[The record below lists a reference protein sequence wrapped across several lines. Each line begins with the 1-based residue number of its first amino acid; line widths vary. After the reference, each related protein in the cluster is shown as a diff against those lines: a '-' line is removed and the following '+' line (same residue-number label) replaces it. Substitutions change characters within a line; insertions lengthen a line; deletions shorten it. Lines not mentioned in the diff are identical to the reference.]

1 MFSSGGYFRGF
12 NCPFFASGLCERPYC
27 HYRHVKTEEEKPQSK
42 AAAGYSDAQYEVNWN
57 PGKNSNSSV
66 GEHVKVNKYTGEPEI
81 SIDPK
86 TADKETPPGEF
97 ENVNKYTGEPILT
110 SQTNEYIVEVKTN
123 CQNYK
128 PTDKK
133 SLKSQRPKLNIPKPV
148 QKVNKYTGE
157 PVVESV
163 EKQAYTPEAR
173 DFPEYNPTPINQL
186 KPSPPKYKT
195 DILDNENEQEYD
207 PQSNFS
213 TTSLLKPSQPLAIKR
228 SYTYDPT
235 TPDFHHPAKKA
246 KEEQEVPV
254 SDNEDQSDDGELGM
268 FSEDEEEMI
277 SESRE
282 DDVDTI
288 DNEEENS
295 PKPSMITDVKVFE
308 SLLMPVMDHDD
319 SNDRLSDTERNLL
332 DSKKKSNSETKH
344 AKKSKTSD
352 ETSDHNK
359 KSSNNSKQ
367 RNGHSSKEK
376 VSKVESSKSSKSS
389 SSSKSREH
397 HLSSKTSSSKSS
409 VNGPKNSSEKQSS
422 SHSSSSDKTPQKH
435 SSRKSS
441 STSSSSSSKNK
452 SIEKESSKKPTS
464 SSSSHQNHKHSKQS
478 SHSKSKHETNTSKH
492 EKSSSKTEKSSTKH
506 EHHKHSSDTTSKH
519 DHKKNDSV
527 SKSSKEGHRNSTD
540 KERQKRDRS
549 VSLDSN
555 GSKRKIVNLNVD
567 LFGEDS
573 DGGLSLFSDEEED
586 PYEECLRIYNESNV
600 SRPSPKKQHNEMKL
614 NDADQSESMQIPGK
628 KRTAHIGSK
637 EVTRKIPKKPNSKLS
652 PAQIMHNR
660 FVQMQKQAQEEAG
673 RSQEPSTS
681 SATHS
686 KQRVAYHSKQGGQG
700 TKIVDGKTVVTT
712 VSKTQKR
719 TAHVPNVKN
728 LKRPTIPA
736 EYGSK
741 VPISVR
747 QRYLNTIIDECLPL
761 YQKEEDAFKRGL
773 EEELSVYK
781 RASNKNVYLNVAC
794 NTIKRLRTETAEFC
808 SSPTKPT
815 SPQKMSHEAMLG
827 GKNAT
832 KTTYTLNRSGGSYR
846 GPMENFKGS
855 ELYNRLSR
863 YMLTE
868 EQLQENGYPR
878 PDPENSSAAKV
889 YTTSQQEQNSAKLKT
904 YEKICVRCGK
914 RFMVYP
920 NGTYAHKEEC
930 IYHWGKAWKKKIAG
944 YIETRYTCCQGDLG
958 AEGCQVAKYHVHES
972 NKWENRT
979 GYLRTLPCSP
989 VIDGDYGVYAMD
1001 CEMVYTQG
1009 GQELA
1014 RVTVTDCDNNS
1025 VYETLVRPDRK
1036 VIDFNTRFSGITAED
1051 MEGVT
1056 TTIRDVQAV
1065 LLSLFTEK
1073 TILIGHSLE
1082 SDLSAVKIIHDTVVD
1097 TAVVFPHRLGPPYKR
1112 ALKTLMAEYLKKII
1126 QDDVGGHDSQ
1136 EDAISCMELM
1146 QWRIKED
1153 ARKEPRCS

>member
-57 PGKNSNSSV
+57 PGKNSSGSL
-66 GEHVKVNKYTGEPEI
+66 GEHVKLNKYTGEPEI

-86 TADKETPPGEF
+86 TADKETPPEEF

-110 SQTNEYIVEVKTN
+110 PETNEYIVEVKTN

-133 SLKSQRPKLNIPKPV
+133 SLKSRRPKLNIPKPV

-228 SYTYDPT
+228 SFTYDPT

-254 SDNEDQSDDGELGM
+254 SDNEDKSDDGELGM

-295 PKPSMITDVKVFE
+295 SKPSMITDVKVFE

-319 SNDRLSDTERNLL
+319 SNDRLSDTEKTLS
-332 DSKKKSNSETKH
+332 DSKKKSNEKTKH

-352 ETSDHNK
+352 KTSDHSK
-359 KSSNNSKQ
+359 KSSNSSIQ

-376 VSKVESSKSSKSS
+376 VSKAESSKSSKSS
-389 SSSKSREH
+389 SSSKSREQS
-397 HLSSKTSSSKSS
+397 SSKPSSSKSS
-409 VNGPKNSSEKQSS
+409 VNGPKNSSDKQSS
-422 SHSSSSDKTPQKH
+422 SHSSSSDKTPHKH
-435 SSRKSS
+435 SSCKSS

-452 SIEKESSKKPTS
+452 SSEKESSKKPSS

-478 SHSKSKHETNTSKH
+478 SHSKSKNETNTSKH
-492 EKSSSKTEKSSTKH
+492 EKSSSKTEKSSVKH

-519 DHKKNDSV
+519 DHKKHDSV
-527 SKSSKEGHRNSTD
+527 SKSSKEGHRNSTE
-540 KERQKRDRS
+540 KERKKRDRS

-555 GSKRKIVNLNVD
+555 GSRRKIVNLNVD

-573 DGGLSLFSDEEED
+573 DGGPSLFSDEEED

-681 SATHS
+681 SASHS
-686 KQRVAYHSKQGGQG
+686 KQRVAHHSKQAGQG
-700 TKIVDGKTVVTT
+700 TKIVDGKTVITT

-855 ELYNRLSR
+855 ELCNRLSR
-863 YMLTE
+863 YILTE

-930 IYHWGKAWKKKIAG
+930 IHHWGKAWKKKIAG

-972 NKWENRT
+972 NKWENRM

-989 VIDGDYGVYAMD
+989 VPDGDYGVYAMD

-1014 RVTVTDCDNNS
+1014 RVTVTDCENNS

-1036 VIDFNTRFSGITAED
+1036 VIDYNTRFSGITAED
-1051 MEGVT
+1051 MDGVT

-1082 SDLSAVKIIHDTVVD
+1082 SDLVAVKIIHDTVVD

-1146 QWRIKED
+1146 QWRVKED

>member
-57 PGKNSNSSV
+57 PGKNSSGSL
-66 GEHVKVNKYTGEPEI
+66 GEHVKLNKYTGEPEI

-86 TADKETPPGEF
+86 TADKETPSEEF

-110 SQTNEYIVEVKTN
+110 PETNEYIVEVKTN

-133 SLKSQRPKLNIPKPV
+133 SLKSRRPKLNIPKPV

-228 SYTYDPT
+228 SFTYDPT

-254 SDNEDQSDDGELGM
+254 SDNEDKSDDGELGM

-295 PKPSMITDVKVFE
+295 SKPSMITDVKVFE

-319 SNDRLSDTERNLL
+319 SNDRLSDTEKTLS
-332 DSKKKSNSETKH
+332 DSKKKSNEKTKH

-352 ETSDHNK
+352 KTSDHSK
-359 KSSNNSKQ
+359 KSSNSSIQ

-376 VSKVESSKSSKSS
+376 VSKAESSKSSKSS
-389 SSSKSREH
+389 SSSKSRGQS
-397 HLSSKTSSSKSS
+397 SSKPSSSKSS
-409 VNGPKNSSEKQSS
+409 VNGPKNSSDKQSS
-422 SHSSSSDKTPQKH
+422 SHSSSSDKTPHKH
-435 SSRKSS
+435 SSCKSS

-452 SIEKESSKKPTS
+452 SSEKESSKKPSS

-492 EKSSSKTEKSSTKH
+492 EKSSSKTEKSSVKH

-519 DHKKNDSV
+519 DHKKHDSV
-527 SKSSKEGHRNSTD
+527 SKSSKEGHRNSTE
-540 KERQKRDRS
+540 KERKKRDRS

-555 GSKRKIVNLNVD
+555 GSRRKIVNLNVD

-573 DGGLSLFSDEEED
+573 DGGPSLFSDEEED

-681 SATHS
+681 SASHS
-686 KQRVAYHSKQGGQG
+686 KQRVAHHSKQAGQG
-700 TKIVDGKTVVTT
+700 TKIVDGKTVITT

-855 ELYNRLSR
+855 ELCNRLSR
-863 YMLTE
+863 YILTE

-930 IYHWGKAWKKKIAG
+930 IHHWGKAWKKKIAG

-972 NKWENRT
+972 NKWENRM

-989 VIDGDYGVYAMD
+989 VPDGDYGVYAMD

-1014 RVTVTDCDNNS
+1014 RVTVTDCENNS

-1036 VIDFNTRFSGITAED
+1036 VIDYNTRFSGITAED
-1051 MEGVT
+1051 MDGVT

-1082 SDLSAVKIIHDTVVD
+1082 SDLVAVKIIHDTVVD

-1146 QWRIKED
+1146 QWRVKED

>member
-57 PGKNSNSSV
+57 PGKNSSGSL
-66 GEHVKVNKYTGEPEI
+66 GEHVKLNKYTGEPEI

-86 TADKETPPGEF
+86 TADKETPPEEF

-110 SQTNEYIVEVKTN
+110 PETNEYIVEVKTN

-133 SLKSQRPKLNIPKPV
+133 SLKSRRPKLNIPKPV

-228 SYTYDPT
+228 SFTYDPT

-254 SDNEDQSDDGELGM
+254 SDNEDKSDDGELGM

-295 PKPSMITDVKVFE
+295 SKPSMITDVKVFE

-319 SNDRLSDTERNLL
+319 SNDRLSDTEKTLS
-332 DSKKKSNSETKH
+332 DSKKKSNEKTKH

-352 ETSDHNK
+352 KTSDHSK
-359 KSSNNSKQ
+359 KSSNSSIQ

-376 VSKVESSKSSKSS
+376 VSKAESSKSSKSS
-389 SSSKSREH
+389 SSSKSREQS
-397 HLSSKTSSSKSS
+397 SSKPSSSKSS
-409 VNGPKNSSEKQSS
+409 VNGPKNSSDKQSS
-422 SHSSSSDKTPQKH
+422 SHSSSSDKTPHKH
-435 SSRKSS
+435 SSCKSS

-452 SIEKESSKKPTS
+452 SSEKESSKKPSS

-478 SHSKSKHETNTSKH
+478 SHSKSKHETNSSKH
-492 EKSSSKTEKSSTKH
+492 EKSSSKTEKSSVKH

-519 DHKKNDSV
+519 DHKKHDSE
-527 SKSSKEGHRNSTD
+527 SKSSKEGHRNSTE
-540 KERQKRDRS
+540 KERKKRDRS

-555 GSKRKIVNLNVD
+555 GSRRKIVNLNVD

-573 DGGLSLFSDEEED
+573 DGGPSLFSDEEED

-681 SATHS
+681 SASHS
-686 KQRVAYHSKQGGQG
+686 KQRVAHHSKQAGQG
-700 TKIVDGKTVVTT
+700 TKIVDGKTVITT

-855 ELYNRLSR
+855 ELCNRLSR
-863 YMLTE
+863 YILTE

-930 IYHWGKAWKKKIAG
+930 IHHWGKAWKKKIAG

-972 NKWENRT
+972 NKWENRM

-989 VIDGDYGVYAMD
+989 VPDGDYGVYAMD

-1014 RVTVTDCDNNS
+1014 RVTVTDCENNS

-1036 VIDFNTRFSGITAED
+1036 VIDYNTRFSGITAED
-1051 MEGVT
+1051 MDGVT

-1082 SDLSAVKIIHDTVVD
+1082 SDLVAVKIIHDTVVD

-1146 QWRIKED
+1146 QWRVKED

>member
-57 PGKNSNSSV
+57 PGKNSSGSL
-66 GEHVKVNKYTGEPEI
+66 GEHVKLNKYTGEPEI

-86 TADKETPPGEF
+86 TADKETPPEEF

-110 SQTNEYIVEVKTN
+110 PETNEYIVEVKTN

-133 SLKSQRPKLNIPKPV
+133 SLKSRRPKLNIPKPV

-228 SYTYDPT
+228 SFTYDPT

-254 SDNEDQSDDGELGM
+254 SDNEDKSDDGELGM

-295 PKPSMITDVKVFE
+295 SKPSMITDVKVFE

-319 SNDRLSDTERNLL
+319 SNDRLSDTEKNLS
-332 DSKKKSNSETKH
+332 DSKKKSNEKTKH

-352 ETSDHNK
+352 KTSDHSK
-359 KSSNNSKQ
+359 KSSNSSIQ

-376 VSKVESSKSSKSS
+376 VSKAESSKSSKSS
-389 SSSKSREH
+389 SSSKSREQS
-397 HLSSKTSSSKSS
+397 SSKPSSSKSS
-409 VNGPKNSSEKQSS
+409 VNGPKNSSDKQSS
-422 SHSSSSDKTPQKH
+422 SHSSSSDKTPHKH
-435 SSRKSS
+435 SSCKSS

-452 SIEKESSKKPTS
+452 SSEKESSKKPSS

-492 EKSSSKTEKSSTKH
+492 EKSSSKTEKSSVKH

-519 DHKKNDSV
+519 DHKKHDSV
-527 SKSSKEGHRNSTD
+527 SKSSKEGHRNSTE
-540 KERQKRDRS
+540 KERKKRDRS

-555 GSKRKIVNLNVD
+555 GSRRKIVNLNVD

-573 DGGLSLFSDEEED
+573 DGGPSLFSDEEED

-681 SATHS
+681 SASHS
-686 KQRVAYHSKQGGQG
+686 KQRVAHHSKQAGQG
-700 TKIVDGKTVVTT
+700 TKIVDGKTVITT

-794 NTIKRLRTETAEFC
+794 NTIKRLRTETAELC

-855 ELYNRLSR
+855 ELCNRLSR
-863 YMLTE
+863 YILTE

-930 IYHWGKAWKKKIAG
+930 IHHWGKAWKKKIAG

-972 NKWENRT
+972 NKWENRM

-989 VIDGDYGVYAMD
+989 VPDGDYGVYAMD

-1014 RVTVTDCDNNS
+1014 RVTVTDCENNS

-1036 VIDFNTRFSGITAED
+1036 VIDYNTRFSGITAED
-1051 MEGVT
+1051 MDGVT

-1082 SDLSAVKIIHDTVVD
+1082 SDLVAVKIIHDTVVD

-1146 QWRIKED
+1146 QWRVKED

>member
-57 PGKNSNSSV
+57 PGKNSSGSL
-66 GEHVKVNKYTGEPEI
+66 GEHVKLNKYTGEPEI

-86 TADKETPPGEF
+86 TADKETPPEEF

-110 SQTNEYIVEVKTN
+110 PETNEYIVEVKTN

-133 SLKSQRPKLNIPKPV
+133 SLKSRRPKLNIPKPV

-228 SYTYDPT
+228 SFTYDPT

-254 SDNEDQSDDGELGM
+254 SDNEDKSDDGELGM

-295 PKPSMITDVKVFE
+295 SKPSMITDVKVFE

-319 SNDRLSDTERNLL
+319 SNDRLSDTEKNLS
-332 DSKKKSNSETKH
+332 DSKKKSNEKTKH

-352 ETSDHNK
+352 KTSDHSK
-359 KSSNNSKQ
+359 KSSNSSIQ

-376 VSKVESSKSSKSS
+376 VSKAESSKSSKSN
-389 SSSKSREH
+389 SSSKSREQS
-397 HLSSKTSSSKSS
+397 SSKPSSSKSS

-422 SHSSSSDKTPQKH
+422 SHSSSSDKTPHKH
-435 SSRKSS
+435 SSCKSS

-452 SIEKESSKKPTS
+452 SSEKESSKKPSS

-492 EKSSSKTEKSSTKH
+492 EKSSSKTEKSSIKH

-519 DHKKNDSV
+519 DHKKHDSV
-527 SKSSKEGHRNSTD
+527 SKSSKEGHRNSTE
-540 KERQKRDRS
+540 KERKKRDRS

-573 DGGLSLFSDEEED
+573 DGGPSLFSDEEED

-681 SATHS
+681 SASHS
-686 KQRVAYHSKQGGQG
+686 KQRVAHHSKQAGHG
-700 TKIVDGKTVVTT
+700 TKIVDGKTVITT

-794 NTIKRLRTETAEFC
+794 NTIKRLRTETAELC

-855 ELYNRLSR
+855 ELCNRLSR
-863 YMLTE
+863 YILTE

-930 IYHWGKAWKKKIAG
+930 IHHWGKAWKKKIAG

-972 NKWENRT
+972 NKWENRM
-979 GYLRTLPCSP
+979 GFLRTLPCSP
-989 VIDGDYGVYAMD
+989 VPDGDYGVYAMD

-1014 RVTVTDCDNNS
+1014 RVTVTDCENNS

-1036 VIDFNTRFSGITAED
+1036 VIDYNTRFSGITAED
-1051 MEGVT
+1051 MDGVT

-1082 SDLSAVKIIHDTVVD
+1082 SDLVAVKIIHDTVVD

-1146 QWRIKED
+1146 QWRVKED

>member
-57 PGKNSNSSV
+57 PGKNSSGSL
-66 GEHVKVNKYTGEPEI
+66 GEHVKLNKYTGEPEI

-86 TADKETPPGEF
+86 TADKETPPEEF

-110 SQTNEYIVEVKTN
+110 PETNEYIVEVKTN

-133 SLKSQRPKLNIPKPV
+133 SLKSRRPKLNIPKPV

-228 SYTYDPT
+228 SFTYDPT

-246 KEEQEVPV
+246 KEEQEVLV
-254 SDNEDQSDDGELGM
+254 SDNEDKSDDGELGM

-295 PKPSMITDVKVFE
+295 SKPSMITDVKVFE

-319 SNDRLSDTERNLL
+319 SNDRLSDTEKTLS
-332 DSKKKSNSETKH
+332 DSKKKSNEKTKH

-352 ETSDHNK
+352 KTSDHSK
-359 KSSNNSKQ
+359 KSSNSSIQ

-376 VSKVESSKSSKSS
+376 VSKAESSKSSKSS
-389 SSSKSREH
+389 SSSKSREQS
-397 HLSSKTSSSKSS
+397 SSKPSSSKSS
-409 VNGPKNSSEKQSS
+409 VNGPKNSSDKQSS
-422 SHSSSSDKTPQKH
+422 SHSSSSDKTPHKH
-435 SSRKSS
+435 SSCKSS

-452 SIEKESSKKPTS
+452 SSEKESSKKPSS

-492 EKSSSKTEKSSTKH
+492 EKSSSKTEKSSVKH

-519 DHKKNDSV
+519 DHKKHDSV
-527 SKSSKEGHRNSTD
+527 SKSSKEGHRNSTE
-540 KERQKRDRS
+540 KERKKRDRS

-555 GSKRKIVNLNVD
+555 GSRRKIVNLNVD

-573 DGGLSLFSDEEED
+573 DGGPSLFSDEEED

-681 SATHS
+681 SASHS
-686 KQRVAYHSKQGGQG
+686 KQRVAHHSKQAGQG
-700 TKIVDGKTVVTT
+700 TKIVDGKTVITT

-855 ELYNRLSR
+855 ELCNRLSR
-863 YMLTE
+863 YILTE

-930 IYHWGKAWKKKIAG
+930 IHHWGKAWKKKIAG

-972 NKWENRT
+972 NKWENRM

-989 VIDGDYGVYAMD
+989 VPDGDYGVYAMD

-1014 RVTVTDCDNNS
+1014 RVTVTDCENNS

-1036 VIDFNTRFSGITAED
+1036 VIDYNTRFSGITAED
-1051 MEGVT
+1051 MDGVT

-1082 SDLSAVKIIHDTVVD
+1082 SDLVAVKIIHDTVVD

-1146 QWRIKED
+1146 QWRVKED

>member
-57 PGKNSNSSV
+57 PGKNSSGSL
-66 GEHVKVNKYTGEPEI
+66 GEHVKLNKYTGEPEI

-86 TADKETPPGEF
+86 TADKETPPEEF

-110 SQTNEYIVEVKTN
+110 PETNEYIVEVKTN

-133 SLKSQRPKLNIPKPV
+133 SLKSRRPKLNIPKPV

-228 SYTYDPT
+228 SFTYDPT

-254 SDNEDQSDDGELGM
+254 SDNEDKSDDGELGM

-295 PKPSMITDVKVFE
+295 SKPSMITDVKVFE

-319 SNDRLSDTERNLL
+319 SNDRLSDTEKTLS
-332 DSKKKSNSETKH
+332 DSKKKSNEKTKH

-352 ETSDHNK
+352 KTSDHSK
-359 KSSNNSKQ
+359 KSSNSSIQ

-376 VSKVESSKSSKSS
+376 VSKAESSKSSKSS
-389 SSSKSREH
+389 SSSKSREQS
-397 HLSSKTSSSKSS
+397 SSKPSSSKSS

-422 SHSSSSDKTPQKH
+422 SHSSSSDKTPHKH
-435 SSRKSS
+435 SSCKSS

-452 SIEKESSKKPTS
+452 SSEKESSKKPSS

-492 EKSSSKTEKSSTKH
+492 EKSSSKTEKSSVKH

-519 DHKKNDSV
+519 DHKKHDSV
-527 SKSSKEGHRNSTD
+527 SKSSKEGHRNSTE
-540 KERQKRDRS
+540 KERKKRDRS

-555 GSKRKIVNLNVD
+555 GSRRKIVNLNVD

-573 DGGLSLFSDEEED
+573 DGGPSLFSDEEED

-681 SATHS
+681 SASHS
-686 KQRVAYHSKQGGQG
+686 KQRVAHHSKQAGQG
-700 TKIVDGKTVVTT
+700 TKIVDGKTVITT

-855 ELYNRLSR
+855 ELCNRLSR
-863 YMLTE
+863 YILTE

-930 IYHWGKAWKKKIAG
+930 IHHWGKAWKKKIAG

-972 NKWENRT
+972 NKWENRM

-989 VIDGDYGVYAMD
+989 VPDGDYGVYAMD

-1014 RVTVTDCDNNS
+1014 RVTVTDCENNS

-1036 VIDFNTRFSGITAED
+1036 VIDYNTRFSGITAED
-1051 MEGVT
+1051 MDGVT

-1082 SDLSAVKIIHDTVVD
+1082 SDLVAVKIIHDTVVD

-1146 QWRIKED
+1146 QWRVKED

>member
-57 PGKNSNSSV
+57 PGKNSSGSL
-66 GEHVKVNKYTGEPEI
+66 GEHVKLNKYTGEPEI

-86 TADKETPPGEF
+86 TADKETPPEEF

-110 SQTNEYIVEVKTN
+110 PETNEYIVEVKTN

-133 SLKSQRPKLNIPKPV
+133 SLKSRRPKLNIPKPV

-228 SYTYDPT
+228 SFTYDPT

-254 SDNEDQSDDGELGM
+254 SDNEDKSDDGELGM

-295 PKPSMITDVKVFE
+295 SKPSMITDVKVFE

-319 SNDRLSDTERNLL
+319 SNDRLSDTEKTLS
-332 DSKKKSNSETKH
+332 DSKKKSNEKTKH

-352 ETSDHNK
+352 KTSDHSK
-359 KSSNNSKQ
+359 KSSNSSIQ

-376 VSKVESSKSSKSS
+376 VSKAESSKSSKSS
-389 SSSKSREH
+389 SSSKSREQS
-397 HLSSKTSSSKSS
+397 SSKPSSSKSS
-409 VNGPKNSSEKQSS
+409 VNGPKNSSDKQSS
-422 SHSSSSDKTPQKH
+422 SHSSSSDKTPHKH
-435 SSRKSS
+435 SSCKSS

-452 SIEKESSKKPTS
+452 SSEKESSKKPS
-464 SSSSHQNHKHSKQS
+464 SSSSAHQNHKHSKQS

-492 EKSSSKTEKSSTKH
+492 EKSSSKTEKSSVKH

-519 DHKKNDSV
+519 DHKKHDSV
-527 SKSSKEGHRNSTD
+527 SKSSKEGHRNSTE
-540 KERQKRDRS
+540 KERKKRDRS

-555 GSKRKIVNLNVD
+555 GSRRKIVNLNVD

-573 DGGLSLFSDEEED
+573 DGGPSLFSDEEED

-681 SATHS
+681 SASHS
-686 KQRVAYHSKQGGQG
+686 KQRVAHHSKQAGQG
-700 TKIVDGKTVVTT
+700 TKIVDGKTVITT

-855 ELYNRLSR
+855 ELCNRLSR
-863 YMLTE
+863 YILTE

-930 IYHWGKAWKKKIAG
+930 IHHWGKAWKKKIAG

-972 NKWENRT
+972 NKWENRM

-989 VIDGDYGVYAMD
+989 VPDGDYGVYAMD

-1014 RVTVTDCDNNS
+1014 RVTVTDCENNS

-1036 VIDFNTRFSGITAED
+1036 VIDYNTRFSGITAED
-1051 MEGVT
+1051 MDGVT

-1082 SDLSAVKIIHDTVVD
+1082 SDLVAVKIIHDTVVD

-1146 QWRIKED
+1146 QWRVKED

>member
-57 PGKNSNSSV
+57 PGKNSSGSL
-66 GEHVKVNKYTGEPEI
+66 GEHVKLNKYTGEPEI

-86 TADKETPPGEF
+86 TADKETPPEEF

-110 SQTNEYIVEVKTN
+110 PETSEYIVEVKTN

-133 SLKSQRPKLNIPKPV
+133 SLKSRRPKLNIPKPV

-228 SYTYDPT
+228 SFTYDPT

-254 SDNEDQSDDGELGM
+254 SDNEDKSDDGELGM

-295 PKPSMITDVKVFE
+295 SKPSMITDVKVFE

-319 SNDRLSDTERNLL
+319 SNDRLSDTEKTLS
-332 DSKKKSNSETKH
+332 DSKKKSNEKTKH

-352 ETSDHNK
+352 KTSDHSK
-359 KSSNNSKQ
+359 KSSNSSIQ

-376 VSKVESSKSSKSS
+376 VSKAESSKSSKSS
-389 SSSKSREH
+389 SSSKSREQS
-397 HLSSKTSSSKSS
+397 SSKPSSSKSS
-409 VNGPKNSSEKQSS
+409 VNGPKNSSDKQSS
-422 SHSSSSDKTPQKH
+422 SHSSSSDKTPHKH
-435 SSRKSS
+435 SSCKSS

-452 SIEKESSKKPTS
+452 SSEKESSKKPSS

-492 EKSSSKTEKSSTKH
+492 EKSSSKTEKSSVKH

-519 DHKKNDSV
+519 DHKKHDSV
-527 SKSSKEGHRNSTD
+527 SKSSKEGHRNSTE
-540 KERQKRDRS
+540 KERKKRDRS

-555 GSKRKIVNLNVD
+555 GSRRKIVNLNVD

-573 DGGLSLFSDEEED
+573 DGGPSLFSDEEED

-681 SATHS
+681 SASHS
-686 KQRVAYHSKQGGQG
+686 KQRVAHHSKQAGQG
-700 TKIVDGKTVVTT
+700 TKIVDGKTVITT

-855 ELYNRLSR
+855 ELCNRLSR
-863 YMLTE
+863 YILTE

-930 IYHWGKAWKKKIAG
+930 IHHWGKAWKKKIAG

-972 NKWENRT
+972 NKWENRM

-989 VIDGDYGVYAMD
+989 VPDGDYGVYAMD

-1014 RVTVTDCDNNS
+1014 RVTVTDCENNS

-1036 VIDFNTRFSGITAED
+1036 VIDYNTRFSGITAED
-1051 MEGVT
+1051 MDGVT

-1082 SDLSAVKIIHDTVVD
+1082 SDLVAVKIIHDTVVD

-1146 QWRIKED
+1146 QWRVKED

>member
-57 PGKNSNSSV
+57 PGKNSSGSL
-66 GEHVKVNKYTGEPEI
+66 GEHVKLNKYTGEPEI

-86 TADKETPPGEF
+86 TADKETPPEEF

-110 SQTNEYIVEVKTN
+110 PETNEYIVEVKTN

-133 SLKSQRPKLNIPKPV
+133 SLKSRRPKLNIPKPV

-228 SYTYDPT
+228 SFTYDPT

-254 SDNEDQSDDGELGM
+254 SDNEDKSDDGELGM

-295 PKPSMITDVKVFE
+295 SKPSMITDVKVFE

-319 SNDRLSDTERNLL
+319 SNDRLSDTEKTLS
-332 DSKKKSNSETKH
+332 DSKKKSNEKTKH

-352 ETSDHNK
+352 KTSDHSK
-359 KSSNNSKQ
+359 KSSNSSIQ

-376 VSKVESSKSSKSS
+376 VSKAESSKSSKSS
-389 SSSKSREH
+389 SSSKSREQS
-397 HLSSKTSSSKSS
+397 SSKPSSSKSS
-409 VNGPKNSSEKQSS
+409 VNGPKNSSDKQSS
-422 SHSSSSDKTPQKH
+422 SHSSSSDKTPHKH
-435 SSRKSS
+435 SSCKSS

-452 SIEKESSKKPTS
+452 SSEKESSKKPSS

-492 EKSSSKTEKSSTKH
+492 EKSSSKTEKSSVKH

-519 DHKKNDSV
+519 DHKKHDSV
-527 SKSSKEGHRNSTD
+527 SKSSKEGHRNSTE
-540 KERQKRDRS
+540 KERKKRDRS

-573 DGGLSLFSDEEED
+573 DGGPSLFSDEEED

-681 SATHS
+681 SASHS
-686 KQRVAYHSKQGGQG
+686 KQRVAHHSKQAGQG
-700 TKIVDGKTVVTT
+700 TKIVDGKTVITT

-855 ELYNRLSR
+855 ELCNRLSR
-863 YMLTE
+863 YILTE

-930 IYHWGKAWKKKIAG
+930 IHHWGKAWKKKIAG

-972 NKWENRT
+972 NKWENRM

-989 VIDGDYGVYAMD
+989 VPDGDYGVYAMD

-1014 RVTVTDCDNNS
+1014 RVTVTDCENNS

-1036 VIDFNTRFSGITAED
+1036 VIDYNTRFSGITAED
-1051 MEGVT
+1051 MDGVT

-1082 SDLSAVKIIHDTVVD
+1082 SDLVAVKIIHDTVVD

-1146 QWRIKED
+1146 QWRVKED

>member
-57 PGKNSNSSV
+57 PGKNSSGSL
-66 GEHVKVNKYTGEPEI
+66 GEHVKLNKYTGEPEI

-86 TADKETPPGEF
+86 TADKETPPEEF

-110 SQTNEYIVEVKTN
+110 PETNEYIVEVKTN

-133 SLKSQRPKLNIPKPV
+133 SLKSRRPKLNIPKPV

-228 SYTYDPT
+228 SFTYDPT

-254 SDNEDQSDDGELGM
+254 SDNEDKSDDGELGM

-295 PKPSMITDVKVFE
+295 SKPSMITDVKVFE

-319 SNDRLSDTERNLL
+319 SNDRLSDTEKTLS
-332 DSKKKSNSETKH
+332 DSKKKSNEKTKH

-352 ETSDHNK
+352 KTSDHSK
-359 KSSNNSKQ
+359 KSSNSSIQ

-376 VSKVESSKSSKSS
+376 VSKAESSKSSKSS
-389 SSSKSREH
+389 SSSKSREQS
-397 HLSSKTSSSKSS
+397 SSKPSSSKSS
-409 VNGPKNSSEKQSS
+409 VNGPKNSSDKQSS
-422 SHSSSSDKTPQKH
+422 SHSSSSDKTPHKH
-435 SSRKSS
+435 SSCKSS

-452 SIEKESSKKPTS
+452 SSEKESSKKPSS

-492 EKSSSKTEKSSTKH
+492 EKSSSKTEKSSVKH
-506 EHHKHSSDTTSKH
+506 EHHKHSSDTTTKH
-519 DHKKNDSV
+519 DHKKHDSV
-527 SKSSKEGHRNSTD
+527 SKSSKEGHRNSTE
-540 KERQKRDRS
+540 KERKKRDRS

-555 GSKRKIVNLNVD
+555 GSRRKIVNLNVD

-573 DGGLSLFSDEEED
+573 DGGPSLFSDEEED

-681 SATHS
+681 SASHS
-686 KQRVAYHSKQGGQG
+686 KQRVAHHSKQAGQG
-700 TKIVDGKTVVTT
+700 TKIVDGKTVITT

-855 ELYNRLSR
+855 ELCNRLSR
-863 YMLTE
+863 YILTE

-930 IYHWGKAWKKKIAG
+930 IHHWGKAWKKKIAG

-972 NKWENRT
+972 NKWENRM

-989 VIDGDYGVYAMD
+989 VPDGDYGVYAMD

-1014 RVTVTDCDNNS
+1014 RVTVTDCENNS

-1036 VIDFNTRFSGITAED
+1036 VIDYNTRFSGITAED
-1051 MEGVT
+1051 MDGVT

-1082 SDLSAVKIIHDTVVD
+1082 SDLVAVKIIHDTVVD

-1146 QWRIKED
+1146 QWRVKED

>member
-1 MFSSGGYFRGF
+1 M
-12 NCPFFASGLCERPYC
+12 
-27 HYRHVKTEEEKPQSK
+27 KK
-42 AAAGYSDAQYEVNWN
+42 
-57 PGKNSNSSV
+57 
-66 GEHVKVNKYTGEPEI
+66 
-81 SIDPK
+81 
-86 TADKETPPGEF
+86 
-97 ENVNKYTGEPILT
+97 
-110 SQTNEYIVEVKTN
+110 
-123 CQNYK
+123 QN
-128 PTDKK
+128 
-133 SLKSQRPKLNIPKPV
+133 
-148 QKVNKYTGE
+148 
-157 PVVESV
+157 
-163 EKQAYTPEAR
+163 
-173 DFPEYNPTPINQL
+173 
-186 KPSPPKYKT
+186 
-195 DILDNENEQEYD
+195 
-207 PQSNFS
+207 
-213 TTSLLKPSQPLAIKR
+213 
-228 SYTYDPT
+228 
-235 TPDFHHPAKKA
+235 
-246 KEEQEVPV
+246 
-254 SDNEDQSDDGELGM
+254 
-268 FSEDEEEMI
+268 
-277 SESRE
+277 
-282 DDVDTI
+282 
-288 DNEEENS
+288 
-295 PKPSMITDVKVFE
+295 
-308 SLLMPVMDHDD
+308 MP
-319 SNDRLSDTERNLL
+319 
-332 DSKKKSNSETKH
+332 
-344 AKKSKTSD
+344 KKSKTSD
-352 ETSDHNK
+352 KTSDHSK
-359 KSSNNSKQ
+359 KSSNSSIQ

-376 VSKVESSKSSKSS
+376 VSKAESSKSSKSS
-389 SSSKSREH
+389 SSSKSREQS
-397 HLSSKTSSSKSS
+397 SSKPSSSKSS
-409 VNGPKNSSEKQSS
+409 VNGPKNSSDKQSS
-422 SHSSSSDKTPQKH
+422 SHSSSSDKTPHKH
-435 SSRKSS
+435 SSCKSS

-452 SIEKESSKKPTS
+452 SSEKESSKKPSS

-492 EKSSSKTEKSSTKH
+492 EKSSSKTEKSSVKH

-519 DHKKNDSV
+519 DHKKHDSV
-527 SKSSKEGHRNSTD
+527 SKSSKEGHRNSTE
-540 KERQKRDRS
+540 KERKKRDRS

-555 GSKRKIVNLNVD
+555 GSRRKIVNLNVD

-573 DGGLSLFSDEEED
+573 DGGPSLFSDEEED

-681 SATHS
+681 SASHS
-686 KQRVAYHSKQGGQG
+686 KQRVAHHSKQAGQG
-700 TKIVDGKTVVTT
+700 TKIVDGKTVITT

-855 ELYNRLSR
+855 ELCNRLSR
-863 YMLTE
+863 YILTE

-930 IYHWGKAWKKKIAG
+930 IHHWGKAWKKKIAG

-972 NKWENRT
+972 NKWENRM

-989 VIDGDYGVYAMD
+989 VPDGDYGVYAMD

-1014 RVTVTDCDNNS
+1014 RVTVTDCENNS

-1036 VIDFNTRFSGITAED
+1036 VIDYNTRFSGITAED
-1051 MEGVT
+1051 MDGVT

-1082 SDLSAVKIIHDTVVD
+1082 SDLVAVKIIHDTVVD

-1146 QWRIKED
+1146 QWRVKED

>member
-57 PGKNSNSSV
+57 PGKNSSGSL
-66 GEHVKVNKYTGEPEI
+66 GEHVKLNKYTGEPEI

-86 TADKETPPGEF
+86 TADKETPPEEF

-110 SQTNEYIVEVKTN
+110 PETNEYIVEVKTN

-133 SLKSQRPKLNIPKPV
+133 SLKSRRPKLNIPKPV

-228 SYTYDPT
+228 SFTYDPT

-254 SDNEDQSDDGELGM
+254 SDNEDKSDDGELGM

-295 PKPSMITDVKVFE
+295 SKPSMITDVKVFE

-319 SNDRLSDTERNLL
+319 SNDRLSDTEKTLS
-332 DSKKKSNSETKH
+332 DSKKKSNEKTKH

-352 ETSDHNK
+352 KTSDHSK
-359 KSSNNSKQ
+359 KSSNSSIQ

-376 VSKVESSKSSKSS
+376 VSKAESSKSSKSS
-389 SSSKSREH
+389 SSSKSREQS
-397 HLSSKTSSSKSS
+397 SSKPSSSKSS
-409 VNGPKNSSEKQSS
+409 VNGPKNSSDKQSS
-422 SHSSSSDKTPQKH
+422 SHSSSSDKTPHKH
-435 SSRKSS
+435 SSCKSS

-452 SIEKESSKKPTS
+452 SSEKESSKKPS
-464 SSSSHQNHKHSKQS
+464 SSSSAHQNHKHSKQS

-492 EKSSSKTEKSSTKH
+492 EKSSSKTEKSSVKH

-519 DHKKNDSV
+519 DHKKHDSV
-527 SKSSKEGHRNSTD
+527 SKSSKEGHRNSTE
-540 KERQKRDRS
+540 KERKKRDRS

-555 GSKRKIVNLNVD
+555 GSRRKIVNLNVD

-573 DGGLSLFSDEEED
+573 DGGPSLFSDEEED

-681 SATHS
+681 SASHS
-686 KQRVAYHSKQGGQG
+686 KQRVAHHSKQAGQG
-700 TKIVDGKTVVTT
+700 TKIVDGKTVITT

-855 ELYNRLSR
+855 ELCNRLSR
-863 YMLTE
+863 YILTE

-930 IYHWGKAWKKKIAG
+930 IHHWGKAWKKKIAG

-989 VIDGDYGVYAMD
+989 VPDGDYGVYAMD

-1014 RVTVTDCDNNS
+1014 RVTVTDCENNS

-1036 VIDFNTRFSGITAED
+1036 VIDYNTRFSGITAED
-1051 MEGVT
+1051 MDGVT

-1082 SDLSAVKIIHDTVVD
+1082 SDLVAVKIIHDTVVD

-1146 QWRIKED
+1146 QWRVKED

>member
-57 PGKNSNSSV
+57 PGKNSSGSL
-66 GEHVKVNKYTGEPEI
+66 GEHVKLNKYTGEPEI

-86 TADKETPPGEF
+86 TADKETPPEEF

-110 SQTNEYIVEVKTN
+110 PETSEYIVEVKTN

-133 SLKSQRPKLNIPKPV
+133 SLKSRRPKLNIPKPV

-228 SYTYDPT
+228 SFTYDPT

-254 SDNEDQSDDGELGM
+254 SDNEDKSDDGELGM

-295 PKPSMITDVKVFE
+295 SKPSMITDVKVFE

-319 SNDRLSDTERNLL
+319 SNDRLSDTEKTLS
-332 DSKKKSNSETKH
+332 DSKKKSNEKTKH

-352 ETSDHNK
+352 KTSDHSK
-359 KSSNNSKQ
+359 KSSNSSIQ

-376 VSKVESSKSSKSS
+376 VSKAESSKSSKSS
-389 SSSKSREH
+389 SSSKSREQ
-397 HLSSKTSSSKSS
+397 SPSKPSSSKSS
-409 VNGPKNSSEKQSS
+409 VNGPKNSSDKQSS
-422 SHSSSSDKTPQKH
+422 SHSSSSDKTPHKH
-435 SSRKSS
+435 SSCKSS

-452 SIEKESSKKPTS
+452 SSEKESSKKPSS

-492 EKSSSKTEKSSTKH
+492 EKSSSKTEKSSVKH

-519 DHKKNDSV
+519 DHKKHDSV
-527 SKSSKEGHRNSTD
+527 SKSSKEGHRNSTE
-540 KERQKRDRS
+540 KERKKRDRS

-555 GSKRKIVNLNVD
+555 GSRRKIVNLNVD

-573 DGGLSLFSDEEED
+573 DGGPSLFSDEEED

-681 SATHS
+681 SASHS
-686 KQRVAYHSKQGGQG
+686 KQRVAHHSKQAGQG
-700 TKIVDGKTVVTT
+700 TKIVDGKTVITT

-855 ELYNRLSR
+855 ELCNRLSR
-863 YMLTE
+863 YILTE

-930 IYHWGKAWKKKIAG
+930 IHHWGKAWKKKIAG

-972 NKWENRT
+972 NKWENRM
-979 GYLRTLPCSP
+979 GFLRTLPCSP
-989 VIDGDYGVYAMD
+989 VPDGDYGVYAMD

-1014 RVTVTDCDNNS
+1014 RVTVTDCENNS

-1036 VIDFNTRFSGITAED
+1036 VIDYNTRFSGITAED
-1051 MEGVT
+1051 MDGVT

-1082 SDLSAVKIIHDTVVD
+1082 SDLVAVKIIHDTVVD

-1146 QWRIKED
+1146 QWRVKED

>member
-57 PGKNSNSSV
+57 PGKNSSGSL
-66 GEHVKVNKYTGEPEI
+66 GEHVKLNKYTGEPEI

-86 TADKETPPGEF
+86 TADKETPPEEF

-110 SQTNEYIVEVKTN
+110 PETNEYIVEVKTN

-133 SLKSQRPKLNIPKPV
+133 SLKSRRPKLNIPKPV

-228 SYTYDPT
+228 SFTYDPT

-254 SDNEDQSDDGELGM
+254 SDNEDKSDDGELGM

-295 PKPSMITDVKVFE
+295 SKPSMITDVKVFE

-319 SNDRLSDTERNLL
+319 SNDRLSDTEKTLS
-332 DSKKKSNSETKH
+332 DSKKKSNEKTKH

-352 ETSDHNK
+352 KTSDHSK
-359 KSSNNSKQ
+359 KSSNSSIQ

-376 VSKVESSKSSKSS
+376 VSKAESSKSSKSS
-389 SSSKSREH
+389 SSSKSREQS
-397 HLSSKTSSSKSS
+397 SSKPSSSKSS
-409 VNGPKNSSEKQSS
+409 VNGPKNSSDKQSS
-422 SHSSSSDKTPQKH
+422 SHSSSSDKTPHKH
-435 SSRKSS
+435 SSCKSS

-452 SIEKESSKKPTS
+452 SSEKESSKKPSS

-492 EKSSSKTEKSSTKH
+492 EKSASKTEKSSVKH

-519 DHKKNDSV
+519 DHKKHDSV
-527 SKSSKEGHRNSTD
+527 SKSSKEGHRNSTE
-540 KERQKRDRS
+540 KERKKRDRS

-555 GSKRKIVNLNVD
+555 GSRRKIVNLNVD

-573 DGGLSLFSDEEED
+573 DGGPSLFSDEEED

-673 RSQEPSTS
+673 RSQEPSSS
-681 SATHS
+681 SASHS
-686 KQRVAYHSKQGGQG
+686 KQRVAHHSKQAGQG
-700 TKIVDGKTVVTT
+700 TKIVDGKTVITT

-855 ELYNRLSR
+855 DLYNRLSR
-863 YMLTE
+863 YILTE

-930 IYHWGKAWKKKIAG
+930 IHHWGKAWKKKIAG

-972 NKWENRT
+972 NKWENRM
-979 GYLRTLPCSP
+979 GFLRTLPCSP
-989 VIDGDYGVYAMD
+989 VPDGDYGVYAMD

-1014 RVTVTDCDNNS
+1014 RVTVTDCENNS

-1036 VIDFNTRFSGITAED
+1036 VIDYNTRFSGITAED
-1051 MEGVT
+1051 MDGVT

-1082 SDLSAVKIIHDTVVD
+1082 SDLVAVKIIHDTVVD

-1146 QWRIKED
+1146 QWRVKED

>member
-57 PGKNSNSSV
+57 PGKNSSGSL
-66 GEHVKVNKYTGEPEI
+66 GEHVKLNKYTGEPEI

-86 TADKETPPGEF
+86 TADKETPPEEF

-110 SQTNEYIVEVKTN
+110 PETNEYIVEVKTN

-133 SLKSQRPKLNIPKPV
+133 SLKSRRPKLNIPKPV

-228 SYTYDPT
+228 SFTYDPT

-254 SDNEDQSDDGELGM
+254 SDNEDKSDDGELGM

-295 PKPSMITDVKVFE
+295 SKPSMITDVKVFE

-319 SNDRLSDTERNLL
+319 SNDRLSDTEKTLS
-332 DSKKKSNSETKH
+332 DSKKKFNEKTKH

-352 ETSDHNK
+352 KTSDHSK
-359 KSSNNSKQ
+359 KSSNSSIQ

-376 VSKVESSKSSKSS
+376 VSKAESSKSSKSS
-389 SSSKSREH
+389 SSSKSREQS
-397 HLSSKTSSSKSS
+397 SSKPSSSKSS
-409 VNGPKNSSEKQSS
+409 VNGPKNSSDKQSS
-422 SHSSSSDKTPQKH
+422 SHSSSSDKTPHKH
-435 SSRKSS
+435 SSCKSS

-452 SIEKESSKKPTS
+452 SSEKESSKKPSS
-464 SSSSHQNHKHSKQS
+464 SSSSHQNHEHSKQS

-492 EKSSSKTEKSSTKH
+492 EKSSSKTEKSSVKH

-519 DHKKNDSV
+519 DHKKHDSV
-527 SKSSKEGHRNSTD
+527 SKSSKEGHRNSTE
-540 KERQKRDRS
+540 KERKKRDRS

-555 GSKRKIVNLNVD
+555 GSRRKIVNLNVD

-573 DGGLSLFSDEEED
+573 DGGPSLFSDEEED

-673 RSQEPSTS
+673 RSEPSTS
-681 SATHS
+681 SASHS
-686 KQRVAYHSKQGGQG
+686 KQRVAHHSKQAGQG
-700 TKIVDGKTVVTT
+700 TKIVDGKTVITT

-855 ELYNRLSR
+855 ELCNRLSR
-863 YMLTE
+863 YILTE

-930 IYHWGKAWKKKIAG
+930 IHHWGKAWKKKIAG

-972 NKWENRT
+972 NKWENRM
-979 GYLRTLPCSP
+979 GYLRTFPCSP
-989 VIDGDYGVYAMD
+989 VPDGDYGVYAMD

-1014 RVTVTDCDNNS
+1014 RVTVTDCENNS

-1036 VIDFNTRFSGITAED
+1036 VIDYNTRFSGITAED
-1051 MEGVT
+1051 MDGVT

-1082 SDLSAVKIIHDTVVD
+1082 SDLVAVKIIHDTVVD

-1146 QWRIKED
+1146 QWRVKED

>member
-57 PGKNSNSSV
+57 PGKNSSGSL
-66 GEHVKVNKYTGEPEI
+66 GEHVKLNKYTGEPEI

-86 TADKETPPGEF
+86 KADKETPPEEF

-110 SQTNEYIVEVKTN
+110 PETNEYIVEVKTN

-133 SLKSQRPKLNIPKPV
+133 SLKSRRPKLNIPKPV

-228 SYTYDPT
+228 SFTYDPT

-254 SDNEDQSDDGELGM
+254 SDNEDKSDDGELGM

-295 PKPSMITDVKVFE
+295 SKPSMITDVKVFE

-319 SNDRLSDTERNLL
+319 SNDRLSDTEKTLS
-332 DSKKKSNSETKH
+332 DSKKKSNEKTKH

-352 ETSDHNK
+352 KTSDHSK
-359 KSSNNSKQ
+359 KSSNSSIQ

-376 VSKVESSKSSKSS
+376 VSKAESSKSSKSS
-389 SSSKSREH
+389 SSSKSREQS
-397 HLSSKTSSSKSS
+397 SSKPSSSKSS
-409 VNGPKNSSEKQSS
+409 VNGPKNSSDKQSS
-422 SHSSSSDKTPQKH
+422 SHSSSSDKTPHKH
-435 SSRKSS
+435 SSCKSS

-452 SIEKESSKKPTS
+452 SSEKESSKKPSS

-492 EKSSSKTEKSSTKH
+492 EKSSSKTEKSSVKH

-519 DHKKNDSV
+519 DHKKHDSV
-527 SKSSKEGHRNSTD
+527 SKSSKEGHRNSTE
-540 KERQKRDRS
+540 KERKKRDRS

-555 GSKRKIVNLNVD
+555 GSRRKIVNLNVD

-573 DGGLSLFSDEEED
+573 DGGPSLFSDEEED

-681 SATHS
+681 SASHS
-686 KQRVAYHSKQGGQG
+686 KQRVAHHSKQAGQG
-700 TKIVDGKTVVTT
+700 TKIVDGKTVITT

-855 ELYNRLSR
+855 ELCNRLSR
-863 YMLTE
+863 YILTE

-930 IYHWGKAWKKKIAG
+930 IHHWGKAWKKKIAG

-972 NKWENRT
+972 NKWENRM

-989 VIDGDYGVYAMD
+989 VPDGDYGVYAMD

-1014 RVTVTDCDNNS
+1014 RVTVTDCENNS

-1036 VIDFNTRFSGITAED
+1036 VIDYNTRFSGITAED
-1051 MEGVT
+1051 MDGVT

-1082 SDLSAVKIIHDTVVD
+1082 SDLVAVKIIHDTVVD

-1146 QWRIKED
+1146 QWRVKED

>member
-57 PGKNSNSSV
+57 PGKNSSGSL
-66 GEHVKVNKYTGEPEI
+66 GEHVKLNKYTGEPEI

-86 TADKETPPGEF
+86 TADKETPPEEF

-110 SQTNEYIVEVKTN
+110 PETNEYIVEVKTN

-133 SLKSQRPKLNIPKPV
+133 SLKSRRPKLNIPKPV

-228 SYTYDPT
+228 SFTYDPT

-254 SDNEDQSDDGELGM
+254 SDNEDKSDDGELGM

-295 PKPSMITDVKVFE
+295 SKPSMITDVKVFE

-319 SNDRLSDTERNLL
+319 SNDRLSDTEKTLS
-332 DSKKKSNSETKH
+332 DSKKKSNEKTKH

-352 ETSDHNK
+352 KTSDHSK
-359 KSSNNSKQ
+359 KSSNSSIQ

-376 VSKVESSKSSKSS
+376 VSKAESSKSSKSS
-389 SSSKSREH
+389 SSSKSREQS
-397 HLSSKTSSSKSS
+397 SSKPSSSKSS
-409 VNGPKNSSEKQSS
+409 VNGPKNSSDKQSS
-422 SHSSSSDKTPQKH
+422 SHSSSSDKTPHKH
-435 SSRKSS
+435 SSCKSS

-452 SIEKESSKKPTS
+452 SSEKESSKKPSS

-492 EKSSSKTEKSSTKH
+492 EKSSSKTEKSSVKH

-519 DHKKNDSV
+519 DHKKHDSV
-527 SKSSKEGHRNSTD
+527 SKSSKEGHRNSTE
-540 KERQKRDRS
+540 KERKKRDRS

-555 GSKRKIVNLNVD
+555 GSRRKIVNLNVD

-573 DGGLSLFSDEEED
+573 DGGPSLFSDEEED

-681 SATHS
+681 SASHS
-686 KQRVAYHSKQGGQG
+686 KQRVAHHSKQAGQG
-700 TKIVDGKTVVTT
+700 TKIVDGKTVITT

-855 ELYNRLSR
+855 DLYNRLSR
-863 YMLTE
+863 YILTE

-930 IYHWGKAWKKKIAG
+930 IHHWGKAWKKKIAG

-972 NKWENRT
+972 NKWENRM

-989 VIDGDYGVYAMD
+989 VPDGDYGVYAMD

-1014 RVTVTDCDNNS
+1014 RVTVTDCENNS

-1036 VIDFNTRFSGITAED
+1036 VIDYNTRFSGITAED
-1051 MEGVT
+1051 MDGVT

-1082 SDLSAVKIIHDTVVD
+1082 SDLVAVKIIHDTVVD

-1146 QWRIKED
+1146 QWRVKED

>member
-57 PGKNSNSSV
+57 PGKNSSGSL
-66 GEHVKVNKYTGEPEI
+66 GEHVKLNKYTGEPEI

-86 TADKETPPGEF
+86 TADKETPPEEF

-110 SQTNEYIVEVKTN
+110 PETNEYIVEVKTN

-133 SLKSQRPKLNIPKPV
+133 SLKSRRPKLNIPKPV

-228 SYTYDPT
+228 SFTYDPT

-254 SDNEDQSDDGELGM
+254 SDNEDKSDDGELGM

-295 PKPSMITDVKVFE
+295 SKPSMITDVKVFE

-319 SNDRLSDTERNLL
+319 SNDRLSDTEKTLS
-332 DSKKKSNSETKH
+332 DSKKKSNEKTKH

-352 ETSDHNK
+352 KTSDHSK
-359 KSSNNSKQ
+359 KSSNSSIQ

-376 VSKVESSKSSKSS
+376 VSKAESSKSSKSS
-389 SSSKSREH
+389 SSSKSREQS
-397 HLSSKTSSSKSS
+397 SSKPSSSKSS
-409 VNGPKNSSEKQSS
+409 VNGPKNSSDKQSS
-422 SHSSSSDKTPQKH
+422 SHSSSSDKTPHKH
-435 SSRKSS
+435 SSCKSS

-452 SIEKESSKKPTS
+452 SSEKESSKKPSS

-492 EKSSSKTEKSSTKH
+492 EKSSSKTEKSSVKH

-519 DHKKNDSV
+519 DHKKHDSV
-527 SKSSKEGHRNSTD
+527 SKSSKEDHRNSTE
-540 KERQKRDRS
+540 KERKKRDRS

-555 GSKRKIVNLNVD
+555 GSRRKIVNLNVD

-573 DGGLSLFSDEEED
+573 DGGPSLFSDEEED

-681 SATHS
+681 SASHS
-686 KQRVAYHSKQGGQG
+686 KQRVAHHSKQAGQG
-700 TKIVDGKTVVTT
+700 TKIVDGKTVITT

-855 ELYNRLSR
+855 ELCNRLSR
-863 YMLTE
+863 YILTE

-930 IYHWGKAWKKKIAG
+930 IHHWGKAWKKKIAG

-972 NKWENRT
+972 NKWENRM

-989 VIDGDYGVYAMD
+989 VPDGDYGVYAMD

-1014 RVTVTDCDNNS
+1014 RVTVTDCENNS

-1036 VIDFNTRFSGITAED
+1036 VIDYNTRFSGITAED
-1051 MEGVT
+1051 MDGVT

-1082 SDLSAVKIIHDTVVD
+1082 SDLVAVKIIHDTVVD

-1146 QWRIKED
+1146 QWRVKED

>member
-57 PGKNSNSSV
+57 PGKNSSGSL
-66 GEHVKVNKYTGEPEI
+66 GEHVKLNKYTGEPEI

-86 TADKETPPGEF
+86 TADKETPPEEF

-110 SQTNEYIVEVKTN
+110 PETNEYIVEVKTN

-133 SLKSQRPKLNIPKPV
+133 SLKSRRPKLNIPKPV

-228 SYTYDPT
+228 SFTYDPT

-254 SDNEDQSDDGELGM
+254 SDNEDKSDDGELGM

-295 PKPSMITDVKVFE
+295 SKPSMITDVKVFE

-319 SNDRLSDTERNLL
+319 SNDRLSDTEKTLS
-332 DSKKKSNSETKH
+332 DSKKKSNEKTKH

-352 ETSDHNK
+352 KTSDHSK
-359 KSSNNSKQ
+359 KSSNSSIQ

-376 VSKVESSKSSKSS
+376 VSKAESSKSSKSS
-389 SSSKSREH
+389 SSSKSREQS
-397 HLSSKTSSSKSS
+397 SSKPSSSKSS
-409 VNGPKNSSEKQSS
+409 VNGPKNSSDKQSS
-422 SHSSSSDKTPQKH
+422 SHSSSSDKTPHKH
-435 SSRKSS
+435 SSCKSS

-452 SIEKESSKKPTS
+452 SSEKESSKKPSS

-492 EKSSSKTEKSSTKH
+492 EKSSSKTEKSSVKH

-519 DHKKNDSV
+519 DHKKHDSV
-527 SKSSKEGHRNSTD
+527 SKSSKEGHRNSTE
-540 KERQKRDRS
+540 KERKKRDRS

-555 GSKRKIVNLNVD
+555 GSRRKIVNLNVD

-573 DGGLSLFSDEEED
+573 DGGPSLFSDEEED

-681 SATHS
+681 SASHS
-686 KQRVAYHSKQGGQG
+686 KQRVAHHSKQAGQG
-700 TKIVDGKTVVTT
+700 TKIVDGKTVITT

-855 ELYNRLSR
+855 DLYNRLSR
-863 YMLTE
+863 YILTE

-930 IYHWGKAWKKKIAG
+930 IHHWGKAWKKKIAG

-972 NKWENRT
+972 NKWENRM
-979 GYLRTLPCSP
+979 GYLRTHPCSP
-989 VIDGDYGVYAMD
+989 VPDGDYGVYAMD

-1014 RVTVTDCDNNS
+1014 RVTVTDCENNS

-1036 VIDFNTRFSGITAED
+1036 VIDYNTRFSGITAED
-1051 MEGVT
+1051 MDGVT

-1082 SDLSAVKIIHDTVVD
+1082 SDLVAVKIIHDTVVD

-1146 QWRIKED
+1146 QWRVKED

>member
-57 PGKNSNSSV
+57 PGKNSSGSL
-66 GEHVKVNKYTGEPEI
+66 GEHVKLNKYTGEPEI

-86 TADKETPPGEF
+86 TADKETPPEEF

-110 SQTNEYIVEVKTN
+110 PETNEYIVEVKTN

-133 SLKSQRPKLNIPKPV
+133 SLKSRRPKLNIPKPV

-228 SYTYDPT
+228 SFTYDPT

-254 SDNEDQSDDGELGM
+254 SDNEDKSDDGELGM

-295 PKPSMITDVKVFE
+295 SKPSMITDVKVFE

-319 SNDRLSDTERNLL
+319 SNDRLSDTEKTLS
-332 DSKKKSNSETKH
+332 DSKKKSNEKTKH

-352 ETSDHNK
+352 KTSDHSK
-359 KSSNNSKQ
+359 KSSNSSIQ

-376 VSKVESSKSSKSS
+376 VSKAESSKSSKSS
-389 SSSKSREH
+389 SSSKSREQS
-397 HLSSKTSSSKSS
+397 SSKPSSSKSS

-422 SHSSSSDKTPQKH
+422 SHSSSSDKTPHKH
-435 SSRKSS
+435 SSFKSS

-452 SIEKESSKKPTS
+452 SSEKESSKKPSS

-492 EKSSSKTEKSSTKH
+492 EKSSSKTEKSSIKH

-519 DHKKNDSV
+519 DHKKHDSV
-527 SKSSKEGHRNSTD
+527 SKSSKEGHRNSTE
-540 KERQKRDRS
+540 KERKKRDRS

-573 DGGLSLFSDEEED
+573 DGGPSLFSDEEED

-681 SATHS
+681 SASHS
-686 KQRVAYHSKQGGQG
+686 KQRVAHHSKQAGQG
-700 TKIVDGKTVVTT
+700 TKIVDGKTVITT

-794 NTIKRLRTETAEFC
+794 NTIKRLRTEIAEFC

-855 ELYNRLSR
+855 DLYNRLSR
-863 YMLTE
+863 YILTE

-930 IYHWGKAWKKKIAG
+930 IHHWGKAWKKKIAG

-972 NKWENRT
+972 NKWENRM
-979 GYLRTLPCSP
+979 GFLRTLPCSP
-989 VIDGDYGVYAMD
+989 VPDGDYGVYAMD

-1014 RVTVTDCDNNS
+1014 RVTVTDCENNS

-1036 VIDFNTRFSGITAED
+1036 VIDYNTRFSGITAED
-1051 MEGVT
+1051 MDGVT

-1082 SDLSAVKIIHDTVVD
+1082 SDLVAVKIIHDTVVD

-1146 QWRIKED
+1146 QWRVKED

>member
-57 PGKNSNSSV
+57 PGKNSSGSL
-66 GEHVKVNKYTGEPEI
+66 GEHVKLNKYTGEPEI

-86 TADKETPPGEF
+86 TADKETPPEEF

-110 SQTNEYIVEVKTN
+110 PETNEYIVEVKTN

-133 SLKSQRPKLNIPKPV
+133 SLKSRRPKLNIPKPV

-228 SYTYDPT
+228 SFTYDPT

-254 SDNEDQSDDGELGM
+254 SDNEDKSDDGELGM

-295 PKPSMITDVKVFE
+295 SKPSMITDVKVFE

-319 SNDRLSDTERNLL
+319 SNDRLSDTEKNLS
-332 DSKKKSNSETKH
+332 DSKKKSNEKTKH
-344 AKKSKTSD
+344 AKKSKSSD
-352 ETSDHNK
+352 KTSDHSK
-359 KSSNNSKQ
+359 KSSNSSIQ

-376 VSKVESSKSSKSS
+376 VSKAESSKSSKSN
-389 SSSKSREH
+389 SSSKSREQS
-397 HLSSKTSSSKSS
+397 SSKPSSSKSS

-422 SHSSSSDKTPQKH
+422 SHSSSSDKTPHKH
-435 SSRKSS
+435 SSCKSS

-452 SIEKESSKKPTS
+452 SSEKESSKKPSS

-478 SHSKSKHETNTSKH
+478 SHCKSKHETNTSKH
-492 EKSSSKTEKSSTKH
+492 EKSSSKTKKSSIKH

-519 DHKKNDSV
+519 DHKKHDSV
-527 SKSSKEGHRNSTD
+527 SKSSKEGPRNSTE
-540 KERQKRDRS
+540 KERKKRDRS

-573 DGGLSLFSDEEED
+573 DGGPSLFSDDEED

-681 SATHS
+681 SASHS
-686 KQRVAYHSKQGGQG
+686 KQRVAHHSKQAGHG
-700 TKIVDGKTVVTT
+700 TKIVDGKTVITT

-855 ELYNRLSR
+855 DLYNRLSR
-863 YMLTE
+863 YILTE

-930 IYHWGKAWKKKIAG
+930 IHHWGKAWKKKIAG

-972 NKWENRT
+972 NKWENRM
-979 GYLRTLPCSP
+979 GFLRTLPCSP
-989 VIDGDYGVYAMD
+989 VPDGDYGVYAMD

-1014 RVTVTDCDNNS
+1014 RVTVTDCENNS

-1036 VIDFNTRFSGITAED
+1036 VIDYNTRFSGITAED
-1051 MEGVT
+1051 MDGVT

-1082 SDLSAVKIIHDTVVD
+1082 SDLVAVKIIHDTVVD

-1146 QWRIKED
+1146 QWRVKED

>member
-57 PGKNSNSSV
+57 PGKNSSGSL
-66 GEHVKVNKYTGEPEI
+66 GEHVKLNKYTGEPEI

-86 TADKETPPGEF
+86 TADKETPPEEF

-110 SQTNEYIVEVKTN
+110 PETNEYIVEVKTN

-133 SLKSQRPKLNIPKPV
+133 SLKSRRPKLNIPKPV

-228 SYTYDPT
+228 SFTYDPT

-254 SDNEDQSDDGELGM
+254 SDNEDKSDDGELGM

-295 PKPSMITDVKVFE
+295 SKPSMITDVKVFE

-319 SNDRLSDTERNLL
+319 SNDRLSDTEKNLS
-332 DSKKKSNSETKH
+332 DSKKKSNEKTKH

-352 ETSDHNK
+352 KTSDHSK
-359 KSSNNSKQ
+359 ISSNSSIQ

-376 VSKVESSKSSKSS
+376 VSKAESSKSSKSN
-389 SSSKSREH
+389 SSSKSREQS
-397 HLSSKTSSSKSS
+397 SSKPSSSKSS

-422 SHSSSSDKTPQKH
+422 SHSSSSDKTPHKH
-435 SSRKSS
+435 SSCKSS

-452 SIEKESSKKPTS
+452 SSEKESSKKPSS

-492 EKSSSKTEKSSTKH
+492 EKSSSKTEKSSIKH

-519 DHKKNDSV
+519 DHKKHDSV
-527 SKSSKEGHRNSTD
+527 SKSSKEGPRNSTE
-540 KERQKRDRS
+540 KERKKRDRS

-573 DGGLSLFSDEEED
+573 DGGPSLFSDDEED

-681 SATHS
+681 SASHS
-686 KQRVAYHSKQGGQG
+686 KQRVAHHSKQAGHG
-700 TKIVDGKTVVTT
+700 TKIVDGKTVITT

-855 ELYNRLSR
+855 DLYNRLSR
-863 YMLTE
+863 YILTE

-930 IYHWGKAWKKKIAG
+930 IHHWGKAWKKKIAG

-972 NKWENRT
+972 NKWENRM
-979 GYLRTLPCSP
+979 GFLRTLPCSP
-989 VIDGDYGVYAMD
+989 VPDGDYGVYAMD

-1014 RVTVTDCDNNS
+1014 RVTVTDCENNS

-1036 VIDFNTRFSGITAED
+1036 VIDYNTRFSGITAED
-1051 MEGVT
+1051 MDGVT

-1082 SDLSAVKIIHDTVVD
+1082 SDLVAVKIIHDTVVD

-1146 QWRIKED
+1146 QWRVKED

>member
-57 PGKNSNSSV
+57 PGKISSGSL
-66 GEHVKVNKYTGEPEI
+66 GEHVKLNKYTGEPEI

-86 TADKETPPGEF
+86 TADKETPPEEF

-110 SQTNEYIVEVKTN
+110 PETSEYIVEVKTN

-133 SLKSQRPKLNIPKPV
+133 SLKSRRPKLNIPKPV

-228 SYTYDPT
+228 SFTYDPT

-254 SDNEDQSDDGELGM
+254 SDNEDKSDDGELGM

-295 PKPSMITDVKVFE
+295 SKPSMITDVKVFE

-319 SNDRLSDTERNLL
+319 SNDRLSDTEKTLS
-332 DSKKKSNSETKH
+332 DSKKTSNEKTKH

-352 ETSDHNK
+352 KTSDHSK
-359 KSSNNSKQ
+359 KSSNSSIQ

-376 VSKVESSKSSKSS
+376 VSKAESSKSSKSS
-389 SSSKSREH
+389 SSSKSREQS
-397 HLSSKTSSSKSS
+397 SSKPSSSKSS
-409 VNGPKNSSEKQSS
+409 VNGPKNSSDKQSS
-422 SHSSSSDKTPQKH
+422 SHSSSSDKTPHKH
-435 SSRKSS
+435 SSCKSS

-452 SIEKESSKKPTS
+452 SSEKESSKKPSS

-492 EKSSSKTEKSSTKH
+492 EKSSSKTEKSSVKH

-519 DHKKNDSV
+519 DHKKHDSV
-527 SKSSKEGHRNSTD
+527 SKSSKEGHRNSTE
-540 KERQKRDRS
+540 KERKKRDRS

-555 GSKRKIVNLNVD
+555 GSRRKIVNLNVD

-573 DGGLSLFSDEEED
+573 DGGPSLFSDEEED

-681 SATHS
+681 SASHS
-686 KQRVAYHSKQGGQG
+686 KQRVAHHSKQAGQG
-700 TKIVDGKTVVTT
+700 TKIVDGKTVITT

-855 ELYNRLSR
+855 DLYNRLSR
-863 YMLTE
+863 YILTE

-930 IYHWGKAWKKKIAG
+930 IHHWGKAWKKKIAG

-972 NKWENRT
+972 NKWENRM
-979 GYLRTLPCSP
+979 GFLRTLPCSP
-989 VIDGDYGVYAMD
+989 VPDGDYGVYAMD

-1014 RVTVTDCDNNS
+1014 RVTVTDCENNS

-1036 VIDFNTRFSGITAED
+1036 VIDYNTRFSGITAED
-1051 MEGVT
+1051 MDGVT

-1082 SDLSAVKIIHDTVVD
+1082 SDLVAVKIIHDTVVD

-1146 QWRIKED
+1146 QWRVKED

>member
-57 PGKNSNSSV
+57 PGKNSSGSL
-66 GEHVKVNKYTGEPEI
+66 GEHVKLNKYTGEPEI

-86 TADKETPPGEF
+86 TADKETPPEEF

-110 SQTNEYIVEVKTN
+110 PETNEYIVEVKTN

-133 SLKSQRPKLNIPKPV
+133 SLKSRRPKLNIPKPV

-228 SYTYDPT
+228 SFTYDPT

-254 SDNEDQSDDGELGM
+254 SDNEDKSDDGELGM

-295 PKPSMITDVKVFE
+295 SKPSMITDVKVFE

-319 SNDRLSDTERNLL
+319 SNDRLSDTEKTLS
-332 DSKKKSNSETKH
+332 DSKKKSNEKTKH

-352 ETSDHNK
+352 KTSDHSK
-359 KSSNNSKQ
+359 KSSNSSIQ

-376 VSKVESSKSSKSS
+376 VSKAESSKSSKSS
-389 SSSKSREH
+389 SSSKSREQS
-397 HLSSKTSSSKSS
+397 SSKPSSSKSS
-409 VNGPKNSSEKQSS
+409 VNGPKNSSDKQSS
-422 SHSSSSDKTPQKH
+422 SHSSSSDKTPHKH
-435 SSRKSS
+435 SSCKSS

-452 SIEKESSKKPTS
+452 SSEKESSKKPSS

-492 EKSSSKTEKSSTKH
+492 EKSSSKTEKSSVKH

-519 DHKKNDSV
+519 DHKKHDSV
-527 SKSSKEGHRNSTD
+527 SKSSKEGHRNSTE
-540 KERQKRDRS
+540 KERKKRDRS

-555 GSKRKIVNLNVD
+555 GSRRKIVNLNVD

-573 DGGLSLFSDEEED
+573 DGGPSLFSDEEED

-681 SATHS
+681 SASHS
-686 KQRVAYHSKQGGQG
+686 KQRVAHHSKQAGHG
-700 TKIVDGKTVVTT
+700 TKIVDGKTVITT

-855 ELYNRLSR
+855 DLYNRLSR
-863 YMLTE
+863 YILTE

-930 IYHWGKAWKKKIAG
+930 IHHWGKAWKKKIAG

-972 NKWENRT
+972 NKWENRM
-979 GYLRTLPCSP
+979 GFLRTLPCSP
-989 VIDGDYGVYAMD
+989 VPDGDYGVYAMD

-1014 RVTVTDCDNNS
+1014 RVTVTDCENNS

-1036 VIDFNTRFSGITAED
+1036 VIDYNTRFSGITAED
-1051 MEGVT
+1051 MDGVT

-1082 SDLSAVKIIHDTVVD
+1082 SDLVAVKIIHDTVVD

-1146 QWRIKED
+1146 QWRVKED